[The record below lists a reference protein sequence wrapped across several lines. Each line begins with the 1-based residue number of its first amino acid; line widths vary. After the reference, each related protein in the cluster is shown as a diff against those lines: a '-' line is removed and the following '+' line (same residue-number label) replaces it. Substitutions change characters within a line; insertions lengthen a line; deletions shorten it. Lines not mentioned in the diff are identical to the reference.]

1 MTNQDIILS
10 APDQLDAMSQAHQA
24 HADAAQTVGHQLA
37 SGQGTLQGLT
47 NWSGAGF
54 EDMSQFLSLFT
65 AHMSAFSAVKS
76 ALARSVATSKA
87 NYGST
92 ESANARSLTDK

>member
-1 MTNQDIILS
+1 MASREINLS
-10 APDQLDAMSQAHQA
+10 APDQLDAMSRAHQA
-24 HADAAQTVGHQLA
+24 HADAAQTAGQQIA
-37 SGQGTLQGLT
+37 SGKGTLQGLT

-54 EDMSQFLSLFT
+54 DDMSQFLSLFT
-65 AHMSAFSAVKS
+65 AHMHAFSAVKS

-92 ESANARSLTDK
+92 ESANAQSLTDK